1 MSGPARRLSL
11 KRFKD
16 KKRMAPKKPIFIGV
30 VELTSPNET
39 GEGEIVGSAKIEKL
53 PGGALIAHIDARNMP
68 AEILRRGFSMGP
80 IPAAKTEEKEI
91 DA

>member
-30 VELTSPNET
+30 VELTSPGET

-68 AEILRRGFSMGP
+68 AEILRRGFSIGP
-80 IPAAKTEEKEI
+80 ILKEEEK
-91 DA
+91 DPGGT